1 VAANWV
7 LIFGH
12 LGMPRLGTDGAAWAT
27 VLSRVYLAAA
37 LGGVIVWRERQAR
50 GGLFDMPFGV
60 DAARLS
66 RLGRLGLPAA
76 LHLTAEVG
84 VFAAATAIAGLL
96 DPISL
101 AAHQIAL
108 NVASVSY
115 MVPLG
120 VASAG
125 AVRVGQ
131 AVGRRDAH
139 GVSQS
144 GWTAL
149 AIGVVF
155 MASAAAAF
163 LLVPAPIIRLFT
175 GDPTVVSTGI
185 WLLFIAALFQLFDG
199 LQGVAT
205 GVLRG
210 LGDTRTAMISN
221 FAGHWLL
228 GLPIGYVLCF
238 AAGWGVVGLWVGL
251 CVGLVVVAVTLVWT
265 WAARSRA
272 VRFGALVPLQP

>member
-1 VAANWV
+1 MTDMMNYACDMDLYALWARV
-7 LIFGH
+7 L
-12 LGMPRLGTDGAAWAT
+12 
-27 VLSRVYLAAA
+27 
-37 LGGVIVWRERQAR
+37 
-50 GGLFDMPFGV
+50 
-60 DAARLS
+60 
-66 RLGRLGLPAA
+66 
-76 LHLTAEVG
+76 
-84 VFAAATAIAGLL
+84 
-96 DPISL
+96 
-101 AAHQIAL
+101 
-108 NVASVSY
+108 
-115 MVPLG
+115 
-120 VASAG
+120 
-125 AVRVGQ
+125 
-131 AVGRRDAH
+131 
-139 GVSQS
+139 
-144 GWTAL
+144 
-149 AIGVVF
+149 
-155 MASAAAAF
+155 
-163 LLVPAPIIRLFT
+163 T

-265 WAARSRA
+265 WATRSRA